1 MRLAGR
7 PALDLARCA
16 GAAPA
21 VHCGTNQPMEPDMAF
36 VTADVVENP
45 GGELPFKVVFKQG
58 ETVLGEWPV
67 ETKAEGE
74 EQILEMIR
82 EVIADDDDEDDGE
95 EDGEDDDGNDKRKKH
110 DD

>member
-1 MRLAGR
+1 
-7 PALDLARCA
+7 
-16 GAAPA
+16 
-21 VHCGTNQPMEPDMAF
+21 MEPDMAF

-67 ETKAEGE
+67 ETRTEGE
-74 EQILEMIR
+74 EQIIEMIR
-82 EVIADDDDEDDGE
+82 EAIADDDDEE
-95 EDGEDDDGNDKRKKH
+95 EGEDEGAHEDDEGEGRRRNG

>member
-1 MRLAGR
+1 
-7 PALDLARCA
+7 
-16 GAAPA
+16 
-21 VHCGTNQPMEPDMAF
+21 MAF

-67 ETKAEGE
+67 ETQAEGE
-74 EQILEMIR
+74 EQIVEMIR
-82 EVIADDDDEDDGE
+82 EAIADDDDE
-95 EDGEDDDGNDKRKKH
+95 EDGEQEDRDDDEDDKRKKR

>member
-1 MRLAGR
+1 
-7 PALDLARCA
+7 
-16 GAAPA
+16 
-21 VHCGTNQPMEPDMAF
+21 MAF

-74 EQILEMIR
+74 EQIVDLIR
-82 EVIADDDDEDDGE
+82 EAIADEEGDEDD
-95 EDGEDDDGNDKRKKH
+95 D
-110 DD
+110 

>member
-1 MRLAGR
+1 
-7 PALDLARCA
+7 
-16 GAAPA
+16 
-21 VHCGTNQPMEPDMAF
+21 MAF

-67 ETKAEGE
+67 ETQAEGE
-74 EQILEMIR
+74 EQIVEIIR
-82 EVIADDDDEDDGE
+82 EAIADDDDEEEGEHDDG
-95 EDGEDDDGNDKRKKH
+95 DDEDDKRRKR

>member
-1 MRLAGR
+1 
-7 PALDLARCA
+7 
-16 GAAPA
+16 
-21 VHCGTNQPMEPDMAF
+21 MAF

-67 ETKAEGE
+67 ETQAEGE
-74 EQILEMIR
+74 EQIVEMIR
-82 EVIADDDDEDDGE
+82 EAIADDDDEEEGEHDDG
-95 EDGEDDDGNDKRKKH
+95 DDEDDKRRKR